1 LSGSA
6 TDPENDELFYTWE
19 ESDSAE
25 HPITKSSFGPNNSS
39 GAMTRAIPPSTSP
52 NRMIPKLENLLN
64 GSLSDSNP
72 GLNSSWE
79 TVSNIARELNF
90 NFIVRD
96 RYKNLRSINPS
107 IKTSLIENQEAGNI
121 ISSNVKLKILSEAG
135 PFKITSQNTQE
146 TIPTYQSTQI
156 TWNVANTNNSPI
168 NAKTVSILYSKD
180 RGNNFNYILAQ
191 NIENNGSANVYFT
204 NDMISEQGRIMI
216 KADNNIF
223 LTINTADLKIV
234 ENKTTNKILY
244 SELPSKGLPS
254 INEITISNLSHP
266 IDTAYE
272 NAFLKLESKTKPF
285 IISRLSQQDLNKIT
299 QPADGMF
306 IYNTDLKCFQLFRNK
321 EWNCITPVYQ

>member
-1 LSGSA
+1 
-6 TDPENDELFYTWE
+6 
-19 ESDSAE
+19 
-25 HPITKSSFGPNNSS
+25 
-39 GAMTRAIPPSTSP
+39 M
-52 NRMIPKLENLLN
+52 
-64 GSLSDSNP
+64 
-72 GLNSSWE
+72 
-79 TVSNIARELNF
+79 
-90 NFIVRD
+90 
-96 RYKNLRSINPS
+96 RSINPS

-272 NAFLKLESKTKPF
+272 NAFFKTRIK
-285 IISRLSQQDLNKIT
+285 NKT
-299 QPADGMF
+299 LHHFKVKSARF
-306 IYNTDLKCFQLFRNK
+306 K
-321 EWNCITPVYQ
+321 